1 MGQAAGSRLA
11 APRSGSKRSAPRRG
25 ERSRRRIVAHE
36 RPSKRAKPAV
46 AGPVHRRVGR
56 HPWTT
61 SRPVVLH
68 ERGNL
73 HELDARAHT
82 VETGYPLD

>member
-1 MGQAAGSRLA
+1 VQAQAASHAYRSLA
-11 APRSGSKRSAPRRG
+11 NPCVRITLEITGRR
-25 ERSRRRIVAHE
+25 
-36 RPSKRAKPAV
+36 KRAKPAV

-61 SRPVVLH
+61 SRSDIFH
-68 ERGNL
+68 EGGNL

-82 VETGYPLD
+82 VETGYPLE